1 MAPHYL
7 QKVKPRGNT
16 TYKEQHLG
24 AAFAV
29 LNNNGARVPEKPTAH
44 ATNSS
49 PEVVYIVPT
58 VATLL
63 WVITRQALSP
73 SNSKCLPFLKKER
86 LTGIYWILTEVFPS
100 HVKPISFLEE

>member
-16 TYKEQHLG
+16 TYKEQRLG

-29 LNNNGARVPEKPTAH
+29 LNTDARVPEKLTAH
-44 ATNSS
+44 PTNSS
-49 PEVVYIVPT
+49 PGVVYIVPK

-63 WVITRQALSP
+63 WVITRQAPSP
-73 SNSKCLPFLKKER
+73 IQQQALPF
-86 LTGIYWILTEVFPS
+86 
-100 HVKPISFLEE
+100 